1 MQQHGRHES
10 FLDRIDASAT
20 LADVSVVRGGTTVG
34 PAGRRATAYDLDVPK
49 ALFDAMFERAAR
61 HAGYSAVQTDY
72 RQLRVGDLFLTVLVP
87 QKGQQQAPAAHTP
100 LQRVY
105 RKTLVDCEVL
115 YDGGGS
121 SSSSSNSNSKGPKLL
136 FRSYRRVQLPYSSF
150 PCDIVPDSIRRVRCL
165 SLRVNPRTS
174 LLFEVVQE
182 EDEDDS
188 EPTGPRGADGS
199 APRGADGSA
208 PRGADGSA
216 PRGGGALPFRRVRV
230 EMDVQRGAVEDDDV
244 RRTVQ
249 NTIQVVL
256 LGMKPIS
263 KRKEGL
269 MKPLQTL
276 N

>member
-1 MQQHGRHES
+1 
-10 FLDRIDASAT
+10 
-20 LADVSVVRGGTTVG
+20 
-34 PAGRRATAYDLDVPK
+34 
-49 ALFDAMFERAAR
+49 MFERAAR
-61 HAGYSAVQTDY
+61 HAGYTAVQTDY
-72 RQLRVGDLFLTVLVP
+72 RQLRVGDLFLTVMVP
-87 QKGQQQAPAAHTP
+87 QKHQPAPATPQGHPQQFHPPPP

-115 YDGGGS
+115 YDGGGN
-121 SSSSSNSNSKGPKLL
+121 SSSNGSNSSNSKGPKLL

-182 EDEDDS
+182 EDADDS
-188 EPTGPRGADGS
+188 EPAGPLGADGS

-208 PRGADGSA
+208 APRGA
-216 PRGGGALPFRRVRV
+216 GGAVPFRRVRV

-269 MKPLQTL
+269 MQPIEQSSSIHRDYNTF
-276 N
+276 

>member
-1 MQQHGRHES
+1 
-10 FLDRIDASAT
+10 
-20 LADVSVVRGGTTVG
+20 
-34 PAGRRATAYDLDVPK
+34 
-49 ALFDAMFERAAR
+49 MFERAAR
-61 HAGYSAVQTDY
+61 HAGYTAVQTDY
-72 RQLRVGDLFLTVLVP
+72 RQLRVGDLFLTVMVP
-87 QKGQQQAPAAHTP
+87 QKHQPAPATPQAHPQGHPQAHPQQFHPPPP

-121 SSSSSNSNSKGPKLL
+121 SSNGSNNNNSSKGPKLL

-182 EDEDDS
+182 EDADDS
-188 EPTGPRGADGS
+188 EPTGPLGTDGS

-208 PRGADGSA
+208 PRGA
-216 PRGGGALPFRRVRV
+216 GGAVPFRRVRV
-230 EMDVQRGAVEDDDV
+230 EMDVQRGAVEDDDI

-263 KRKEGL
+263 KRKVSLGQ
-269 MKPLQTL
+269 PLEQSSSIHREYS
-276 N
+276 